1 MPYHGMFLEYKGHIW
16 DPLLINVKNFV
27 LNRAE
32 LYCHIQSYL
41 ETWADCI
48 IYSQTEHLDLDIS
61 EALIKSAIYIQGYK
75 MYTFRQSIAMCT
87 EF

>member
-1 MPYHGMFLEYKGHIW
+1 MFLEYKGHFW
-16 DPLLINVKNFV
+16 DPLLIDVKNLV
-27 LNRAE
+27 LNRAD

-48 IYSQTEHLDLDIS
+48 IYSHTEHLDLDIS
-61 EALIKSAIYIQGYK
+61 EALIKTAICIQGYK